1 MGGQINKLKEAT
13 KAMKVAIRMM
23 EKSKQLEKTLDPRM
37 PRRLE
42 NQINNNKLIRIGL
55 RRQN

>member
-23 EKSKQLEKTLDPRM
+23 EKSKQLERTLDPRM